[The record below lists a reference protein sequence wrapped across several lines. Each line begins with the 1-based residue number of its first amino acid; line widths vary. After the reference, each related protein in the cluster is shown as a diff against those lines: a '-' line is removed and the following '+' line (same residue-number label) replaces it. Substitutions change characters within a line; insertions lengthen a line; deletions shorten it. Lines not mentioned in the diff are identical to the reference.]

1 MLINWFF
8 IQRSDHPSHFSATSP
23 KDSWVFLCVRFHQNA
38 PKMEAIVNAD
48 FHSKV
53 SRNDFPFDNVKITTL
68 VIGANQDSD
77 KNLLTTHPFEG
88 KISSLNIWEGEVDD
102 WHMEQ
107 WYRDG
112 NKNYQPTI
120 KWAVFA
126 KPANRFG
133 NVHFVSI
140 SSAERG
146 E

>member
-1 MLINWFF
+1 
-8 IQRSDHPSHFSATSP
+8 
-23 KDSWVFLCVRFHQNA
+23 
-38 PKMEAIVNAD
+38 MEAIVNAD
-48 FHSKV
+48 FNSKV

-77 KNLLTTHPFEG
+77 KSLLTTHPFEG
-88 KISSLNIWEGEVDD
+88 KISSLNIWEGGVDD
-102 WHMEQ
+102 WNMNE
-107 WYRDG
+107 WYIDG
-112 NKNYQPTI
+112 NKNYQPTL
-120 KWAVFA
+120 KWAVLA

>member
-8 IQRSDHPSHFSATSP
+8 IQRSDHPSLFSAASP
-23 KDSWVFLCVRFHQNA
+23 KDSWVFLCVRFHQSA
-38 PKMEAIVNAD
+38 PMEAIVNAD
-48 FHSKV
+48 FNSKV
-53 SRNDFPFDNVKITTL
+53 SRNDFQFDNVMITTL

-77 KNLLTTHPFEG
+77 KSLLTTHPFEG

-102 WHMEQ
+102 WHVEQ
-107 WYRDG
+107 WYSDG
-112 NKNYQPTI
+112 DKNYQPTV